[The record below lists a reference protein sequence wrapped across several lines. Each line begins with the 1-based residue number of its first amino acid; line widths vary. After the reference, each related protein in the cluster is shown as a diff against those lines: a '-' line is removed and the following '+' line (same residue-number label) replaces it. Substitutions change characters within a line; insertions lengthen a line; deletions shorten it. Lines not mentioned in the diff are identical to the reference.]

1 MGKTDSAA
9 KECLSDNVRFADLCN
24 AVLFGGEQVV
34 KADQLTEKDSTE
46 VLSVLGADP
55 KQIYL
60 QKWRDILKNAVV
72 KTDNYGYQVKEA
84 AGEYAFMVL
93 YFTGTGNS
101 LYVAKKLD
109 DVRLSISQIIF
120 ILC

>member
-1 MGKTDSAA
+1 M
-9 KECLSDNVRFADLCN
+9 ERH
-24 AVLFGGEQVV
+24 
-34 KADQLTEKDSTE
+34 
-46 VLSVLGADP
+46 
-55 KQIYL
+55 
-60 QKWRDILKNAVV
+60 LKNAVV

-84 AGEYAFMVL
+84 AGKYAFMVL

-109 DVRLSISQIIF
+109 DVRLSIPQIIF